1 MAQCNPYAI
10 DVNRRENQN
19 CYNCRGFGH
28 LARNCRNQGNR
39 IGEGKRLEYSSNRN
53 NGQRMIKGGNKQNNG
68 NNLNGNGDLIVLD

>member
-1 MAQCNPYAI
+1 
-10 DVNRRENQN
+10 
-19 CYNCRGFGH
+19 
-28 LARNCRNQGNR
+28 LARNFRNQGNR